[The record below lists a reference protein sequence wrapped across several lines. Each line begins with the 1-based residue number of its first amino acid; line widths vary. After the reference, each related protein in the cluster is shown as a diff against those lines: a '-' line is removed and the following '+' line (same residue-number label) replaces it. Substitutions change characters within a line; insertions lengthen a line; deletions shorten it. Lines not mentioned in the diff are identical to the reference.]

1 MLSYVFRTKNRELVN
16 LIFAEAN
23 LDSHKSSKAS
33 DIAIQIIKEVL
44 VTKFDK
50 GQLDE
55 LVGLI
60 SKGGYHT
67 TLAGEL
73 EEKTTD
79 HLKEKMNLTE
89 DLASQVAGLAVSYLI
104 NSLGGFMQE
113 RKKTNRKGVQELMAG
128 EGKQSVT
135 NKFLSRFRRK

>member
-1 MLSYVFRTKNRELVN
+1 MLSNVFRTKNRELVN

-33 DIAIQIIKEVL
+33 DIVIQIIKEGL
-44 VTKFDK
+44 ITKFEK

-60 SKGGYHT
+60 SIGGYHT
-67 TLAGEL
+67 TLACEL
-73 EEKTTD
+73 EDKTAD

-89 DLASQVAGLAVSYLI
+89 DLASRVATLAVSFLI

-135 NKFLSRFRRK
+135 NKFFSRFRRK